1 MSTDLLHE
9 QKDVLD
15 VKRSYFNAICRGLNT
30 INKNFINN
38 FLAPS
43 SLKLQR
49 KLQYDSIYIQISH
62 YKLVTSSNI
71 IKKTKICL

>member
-1 MSTDLLHE
+1 MSADLLHE

-38 FLAPS
+38 N
-43 SLKLQR
+43 KGN
-49 KLQYDSIYIQISH
+49 KHDSGGMKVQWGDTY
-62 YKLVTSSNI
+62 T
-71 IKKTKICL
+71 KKGNLLRL